1 MLSMRTQHAHRDILH
16 TLLNLQHPV
25 HDIQAV
31 QHQHQAAQMLQHL
44 VPPTQH
50 PYPTL
55 GLQTLE
61 AMQGLHL
68 QV

>member
-1 MLSMRTQHAHRDILH
+1 MLSMRIQHAQRDTIC
-16 TLLNLQHPV
+16 TLLALQQPV
-25 HDIQAV
+25 HDIQGV
-31 QHQHQAAQMLQHL
+31 HQHQAAQIMQHP

-55 GLQTLE
+55 GLQALE

>member
-1 MLSMRTQHAHRDILH
+1 MLLQHAQKAKHTIG
-16 TLLNLQHPV
+16 TLLKLQHPV
-25 HDIQAV
+25 HDIQGV
-31 QHQHQAAQMLQHL
+31 QHQHQAAQMLQHP

-50 PYPTL
+50 PSPTL
-55 GLQTLE
+55 GLQALE

>member
-1 MLSMRTQHAHRDILH
+1 MLSMHIQHAQRD
-16 TLLNLQHPV
+16 TLDTLSSLQHPA
-25 HDIQAV
+25 HNIQGV
-31 QHQHQAAQMLQHL
+31 QHQHQAAQIMQRP

-55 GLQTLE
+55 GLQALE

>member
-1 MLSMRTQHAHRDILH
+1 MLKETILVALQQPVRDI
-16 TLLNLQHPV
+16 QG
-25 HDIQAV
+25 V
-31 QHQHQAAQMLQHL
+31 QHQHQAAQIMQHP

-55 GLQTLE
+55 GLQALE